1 MKIQKKLPVLLVTA
15 ALFAGQSALTVHADT
30 IGTIRLKI
38 DGTIKSGAVI
48 SEEMPEIECSS
59 QKFYL
64 ESYDFTNGYIRW
76 DRKDVPQLGL
86 ELYPMSNYDFSEK
99 AIRNIRLTGNLH
111 GTFNSF
117 EWIENDE
124 DEESDSGNGVWI
136 YIDLDPVSTPGPSAV
151 KRKAEIEAQYAG
163 MRSKKKAAA
172 AIAATVVD
180 GWYEDSNGWWYLRP
194 DGTYPV
200 NQWETV
206 LGVRCHFNA
215 EGYLDTGWF
224 NADGFWYFA
233 KDSGELLKNGK
244 TPDGYF
250 VNEDGVWIP

>member
-1 MKIQKKLPVLLVTA
+1 MVWP
-15 ALFAGQSALTVHADT
+15 SD
-30 IGTIRLKI
+30 
-38 DGTIKSGAVI
+38 
-48 SEEMPEIECSS
+48 
-59 QKFYL
+59 
-64 ESYDFTNGYIRW
+64 
-76 DRKDVPQLGL
+76 
-86 ELYPMSNYDFSEK
+86 PMSNYDFSEK

-117 EWIENDE
+117 EWIEADE

-136 YIDLDPVSTPGPSAV
+136 YIDLDREHSVLSAV

-180 GWYEDSNGWWYLRP
+180 GWYEDSNGWWALGYVLCF
-194 DGTYPV
+194 V

-206 LGVRCHFNA
+206 LGVRRHFNA

-233 KDSGELLKNGK
+233 KDSGELLKNGDS
-244 TPDGYF
+244 DGYS